1 MVGLKS
7 LHVVCA
13 VLWLGN
19 FVVTGVWSARA
30 FATRQTELRAFAARE
45 ILFTDAIFTLVF
57 GTAVTVSGILLAGR
71 EGVAMWEARWTRV
84 ALETVAG
91 AGLAWL
97 FVLLPLEVRMWR
109 LSRKGSSSPALR
121 TAFVAWNVV
130 GWLVT
135 IALFGVIYLMVG
147 KPA

>member
-1 MVGLKS
+1 MVGLKT

-57 GTAVTVSGILLAGR
+57 GTAVTVSGILLAGW
-71 EGVAMWEARWTRV
+71 EGVAMWETRWTRV

-91 AGLAWL
+91 AGLVWL
-97 FVLLPLEVRMWR
+97 FVLLPLEVRLWR
-109 LSRKGSSSPALR
+109 LSRQASSSAALR
-121 TAFVAWNVV
+121 TAFVTWNVV

-135 IALFGVIYLMVG
+135 IALFGVIYLMLG